1 MALDAQSPA
10 YLFGQRSWILIR
22 QMMVNIHNKKRIG
35 LVLSGGGIKAAAFHI
50 GVCLALRE
58 KGFHF
63 AGGTKEQ
70 VKRNFPENDPMTIRL
85 YVGSSAGSFVAA
97 ALSAGYSLDALVN
110 AFKVGVSSQESRTD
124 EHTLDHLRPFGYKD
138 IFSINTSNILKSI
151 PLSLLRRSMVTGGFE
166 TLLKDR
172 FKVNGFFNSK
182 GVERYLREYALSHNE
197 FRQLGVELFIIGT
210 QLNHSRKA
218 IFGNFPHS
226 HKTKTLKY
234 INYAKISEAVAAS
247 ISLPPIFAPY
257 KIKTPVG
264 KELHFFDGEIR
275 DSLSTH
281 VASDHG
287 ADLIIASYSYQPYH
301 YTEEIGSLHKY
312 GIPLIL
318 NQALYQVIQQKIDR
332 HIQYKSDIKAIY
344 NSIQDYFT
352 LAGLSDEH
360 REGVLEIIRKQ
371 VNYKA
376 NVDYI
381 YIHPRSQNYEMFFAD
396 HFSLN
401 PDVLE
406 RIVRIGFRS
415 AISQLR
421 QYDI

>member
-1 MALDAQSPA
+1 
-10 YLFGQRSWILIR
+10 
-22 QMMVNIHNKKRIG
+22 
-35 LVLSGGGIKAAAFHI
+35 
-50 GVCLALRE
+50 
-58 KGFHF
+58 
-63 AGGTKEQ
+63 
-70 VKRNFPENDPMTIRL
+70 
-85 YVGSSAGSFVAA
+85 
-97 ALSAGYSLDALVN
+97 
-110 AFKVGVSSQESRTD
+110 
-124 EHTLDHLRPFGYKD
+124 
-138 IFSINTSNILKSI
+138 
-151 PLSLLRRSMVTGGFE
+151 MVTGGFE

-182 GVERYLREYALSHNE
+182 GIERYLREYALSHNE

-218 IFGNFPHS
+218 IFGNFPLS

-247 ISLPPIFAPY
+247 VSLPPIFAPY
-257 KIKTPVG
+257 KIQNPNG
-264 KELHFFDGEIR
+264 KELYFFDGEIR

-332 HIQYKSDIKAIY
+332 HIQYKSDIKTIY
-344 NSIQDYFT
+344 NSIDDYFK
-352 LAGLSDEH
+352 LAGLSNEH
-360 REGVLEIIRKQ
+360 RENVLEIIRKQ

-401 PDVLE
+401 SEVLE
-406 RIVRIGFRS
+406 RIVRVGFRS